1 MLDAYAETGRDMR
14 ASSETT
20 ENQDAR
26 EDHVAEFINVS
37 KRFGGVLAA
46 DQLNLGIRRGEFL
59 SFLGPSGCGKTTAL
73 RMLAGFEEPSEGCV
87 RINGS
92 DMSAVPSYRRPVNMV
107 FQHYALFP
115 HMSVAQNVSYG
126 LRQRRPRM
134 AKAEIGARVAKAL
147 ETVRLEDFGG
157 RRVWELSGG
166 QQQRVALARAIINE
180 PTVLLLDEP
189 MAALDAK
196 LRGDMQRELL
206 DLQRSLGITFV
217 LVTHD
222 QEEALSMSDRICI
235 MGGGRIAQ
243 VGTPQD
249 LYDRPCNRYV
259 ADFVG
264 KANILSGEIVER
276 ADGRARV
283 VLPSGA
289 EVLVSEE
296 GPDTRRKIE
305 IVVRPE
311 ALGIGMAASPGD
323 AALKARITHRT
334 FLGDHTE
341 YLLEAEGIGPVQ
353 VNLPRQAERESGRH
367 EVGDEVHILWAAEAG
382 RVLAAED

>member
-1 MLDAYAETGRDMR
+1 MKNEKRKADALQPGTFGSSWKSSPYAQRFIL
-14 ASSETT
+14 
-20 ENQDAR
+20 ENPQ
-26 EDHVAEFINVS
+26 
-37 KRFGGVLAA
+37 
-46 DQLNLGIRRGEFL
+46 
-59 SFLGPSGCGKTTAL
+59 AL
-73 RMLAGFEEPSEGCV
+73 LPA
-87 RINGS
+87 
-92 DMSAVPSYRRPVNMV
+92 
-107 FQHYALFP
+107 
-115 HMSVAQNVSYG
+115 
-126 LRQRRPRM
+126 
-134 AKAEIGARVAKAL
+134 AL
-147 ETVRLEDFGG
+147 E
-157 RRVWELSGG
+157 
-166 QQQRVALARAIINE
+166 
-180 PTVLLLDEP
+180 
-189 MAALDAK
+189 
-196 LRGDMQRELL
+196 
-206 DLQRSLGITFV
+206 
-217 LVTHD
+217 
-222 QEEALSMSDRICI
+222 
-235 MGGGRIAQ
+235 
-243 VGTPQD
+243 
-249 LYDRPCNRYV
+249 PCNRYV

-283 VLPSGA
+283 VLPSGV

-353 VNLPRQAERESGRH
+353 VNLPRQAERASGRH